1 MEFALIHS
9 VTDRGRPVNFPKLTA
24 RTQMV
29 PQFTAMRKLQDVL
42 HTSWVEADL
51 RSDREE
57 ELSQNAESS
66 IESINRLASTTA
78 FCEDDDAS
86 STASTRRPVHPPVRQ
101 PRGILVGWTG
111 AQRPSTPPSFVD
123 RIAGAAV
130 SIRDNIQP
138 QGDVHNDDTL
148 TQRALNVVTSL
159 PIIAIGYH
167 LRKKVTS
174 PEGISYANSMVAV
187 GAAATAYHCSWGR
200 FRTTVARKLDYYA
213 ISYSSAK
220 LVRALW
226 PGEVTKKAE
235 RVMHCVTPFRPFW
248 LSTACAL
255 AMQAEF
261 VRLGVK
267 NEALRPALRA
277 HGAAAAISGVAFAC
291 EDVLAEHPRAGAA
304 GKHMH
309 SLWHLASAY
318 GLWTVGALVK
328 HKEQMRAFASGGSVL
343 YDSAAS
349 LQDLQYRAAG
359 K

>member
-1 MEFALIHS
+1 MEFALIRS
-9 VTDRGRPVNFPKLTA
+9 VSDRGPVNGPKLTA
-24 RTQMV
+24 KLRTRMV
-29 PQFTAMRKLQDVL
+29 PPQFTAVRTLQDVL

-57 ELSQNAESS
+57 LNHHHQNAESS
-66 IESINRLASTTA
+66 IASINSLASTTD
-78 FCEDDDAS
+78 FEDDDAS
-86 STASTRRPVHPPVRQ
+86 STAS
-101 PRGILVGWTG
+101 WK
-111 AQRPSTPPSFVD
+111 D
-123 RIAGAAV
+123 RLAGAAV

-213 ISYSSAK
+213 ISYNCAK
-220 LVRALW
+220 LVRVLW
-226 PGEVTKKAE
+226 PGEATKKAE
-235 RVMHCVTPFRPFW
+235 RVMLCVTPFRPFW
-248 LSTACAL
+248 VSTACAL

-309 SLWHLASAY
+309 SLWHLAAAY

-349 LQDLQYRAAG
+349 LRDLQYRASG

>member
-9 VTDRGRPVNFPKLTA
+9 VTDRGRPVNFPKSTA

-29 PQFTAMRKLQDVL
+29 PQFTAVRKLQDVL

-86 STASTRRPVHPPVRQ
+86 STAS
-101 PRGILVGWTG
+101 
-111 AQRPSTPPSFVD
+111 FVD
-123 RIAGAAV
+123 RFAGAAV

-248 LSTACAL
+248 VSTACAL

-349 LQDLQYRAAG
+349 LQDLQYRAAD

>member
-24 RTQMV
+24 QIRTQMV
-29 PQFTAMRKLQDVL
+29 PQFTAVRKLQDVL

-86 STASTRRPVHPPVRQ
+86 STA
-101 PRGILVGWTG
+101 
-111 AQRPSTPPSFVD
+111 SFVD

-248 LSTACAL
+248 VSTACAL

-277 HGAAAAISGVAFAC
+277 HGAAAAISGGAFAC

-349 LQDLQYRAAG
+349 LQDLQYRAAD